1 MRRGLFIF
9 AAMTALAVFG
19 AATQWLQLVQ
29 PRTNPRMNYATC
41 PPRELAYPNWTEP
54 FRGYASGGET
64 GMTVIAWMKYS
75 STHGSQQVIP
85 PFVSGSCTAEAC
97 RATRDGGAGLT
108 NLVTGSLAAG
118 TIDVSSGS
126 WSMEC
131 LPAGYAVPVSLS
143 GTRWQYGCYCVN
155 ISTDTPLTLSVADT
169 EIYIP
174 VTNNMVRTMQGSSA
188 SRYVIVTPGSASA
201 NVQFGIAEMPLHQF
215 VGAQCDA
222 SNGDGGLQVANPE
235 NGGLAETW
243 RMFAFRA
250 RLDAGNMIARMDGY
264 TSNGHLTLPQCTT
277 QELFRARSTFEK
289 DAMFRLNIA
298 SHSTRSLTIG
308 TCMAKMFDGWL
319 SDEQVE
325 RIRDLDAQELVRH
338 GLLPSE

>member
-9 AAMTALAVFG
+9 AAMTTLAVFG

-29 PRTNPRMNYATC
+29 PRTNPRMSYATC

-54 FRGYASGGET
+54 LRGYASGGET

-75 STHGSQQVIP
+75 SSLGSQKVIP

-108 NLVTGSLAAG
+108 NLVTGSLADAG
-118 TIDVSSGS
+118 TIDVSGGS

-131 LPAGYAVPVSLS
+131 LPTGYAVPVTLS
-143 GTRWQYGCYCVN
+143 DTQWQYGCYCIN
-155 ISTDTPLTLSVADT
+155 ISTDTPLMLSVADT

-174 VTNNMVRTMQGSSA
+174 VTNNMVRNVQGSSA
-188 SRYVIVTPGSASA
+188 SRYVIVTPESASA

-215 VGAQCDA
+215 VGAQSDA
-222 SNGDGGLQVANPE
+222 NGRGVGDSE
-235 NGGLAETW
+235 DGGLAETW

-250 RLDAGNMIARMDGY
+250 RLDAGNMIVRMDGY
-264 TSNGHLTLPQCTT
+264 TSNGHLTIPQGATL
-277 QELFRARSTFEK
+277 ELFRARSTFEK
-289 DAMFRLNIA
+289 DAMFRLSIA
-298 SHSTRSLTIG
+298 GHATDSLSIG

-325 RIRDLDAQELVRH
+325 RIRDLDVQELVRH
-338 GLLPSE
+338 GLSPSE